1 MNKPYKP
8 RKVLTLVTTFA
19 TAVVAVVLFCGPLC
33 AKNPPN
39 ISEAGQAKPSS
50 QKQLAEPLIHDG
62 TPLSLTGEERTWLQT
77 HPVIRVMHDP
87 AWAPIEFSD
96 GQGNPTGIS
105 ENYLRLVEQRLGIT
119 FERVRG
125 LSWQEAMARLQR
137 RDIDMTICVSATA
150 ERNKFLTFT
159 RPYLNIPNVILARE
173 AVTYIGDMQE
183 LAGHKVAVVEG
194 YALVE
199 WLSRDFPGI
208 DLVKVKTVEE
218 GLRRLQKREVSCFVD
233 NLLVM
238 GYYLAKLKIADLK
251 IAGTTRYEYAQSMAV
266 RKDWSLLAGIL
277 QKALDSISPAE
288 RAAIYHKWVPSRY
301 DFGFDYRLFWRVLAI
316 FAATLVG
323 LIFWIRKLTREIQQ
337 RKRAETEL
345 AGANKLL
352 HAIINTAPMRVFW
365 KDTNLRYLGCN
376 LAFARDAGTER
387 PEELIG
393 KDDYQLIWQE
403 QAEKFRAD
411 DRRVIDT
418 GVPKLAYEEQLRG
431 PKGDLLWTRT
441 SKVPLCNEQQEII
454 GMLGIYEDITE
465 RKQLKAQLIQA
476 QKMEAIG
483 QLAGGVAHDFNNK
496 LGVILGYTE
505 LALMHTT
512 PDQPHFQQLQEIHKA
527 AESSAGLTRQL
538 LAFARQQ
545 PVTPQVL
552 HLNQNID
559 DMLQMLRRLIGED
572 IELVWQP
579 GTSLWPV
586 KVDPTQIDQLLA
598 NLSVNARDAIS
609 GSGRLTI
616 ETANTTIGPA
626 DRAAHPYCMPGDY
639 VSFTVSD
646 NGCGMDE
653 ATRNKIF
660 EPFFTT
666 KEVGKGTGLGLAT
679 VFGIVKQNQGFINVY
694 SQLGQGTTFRVY
706 LPRHTG
712 DPEPIQAE
720 TPAIE
725 ITKGNESILLVDDDP
740 SIRDIVNMMLE
751 TSGYRVVE
759 AASPAEA
766 IELAEKHSGEIRLL
780 ITDVI
785 MPEMNGRDLAMH
797 LEPLYPN
804 LKCLFMSGYTATAI
818 AQHGVLDE
826 DVMFIQKPFSLDELN
841 GKVRT
846 ALGTP

>member
-1 MNKPYKP
+1 MNKPYLHKF
-8 RKVLTLVTTFA
+8 LTLVTVFA
-19 TAVVAVVLFCGPLC
+19 TAVVAVVLFCGPLF

-39 ISEAGQAKPSS
+39 ISKAGQANPAA
-50 QKQLAEPLIHDG
+50 QKQLLEPAIHG
-62 TPLSLTGEERTWLQT
+62 ANNLELTEKEEDWLQA

-87 AWAPIEFSD
+87 AWAPVEFAD
-96 GQGNPTGIS
+96 AQGNPSGIT
-105 ENYLRLVEQRLGIT
+105 EDYLRLVEQRLGVT

-125 LSWQEAMARLQR
+125 LSWQESMARLQR
-137 RDIDMTICVSATA
+137 RDLDMTICLSATA

-173 AVTYIGDMQE
+173 DVTYIGDLRE
-183 LAGHKVAVVEG
+183 LVGRKVAVVEG

-208 DLVKVKTVEE
+208 DLVKVNTVEE
-218 GLRRLQKREVSCFVD
+218 GLRRLQQGEVSCFVD
-233 NLLVM
+233 SLLIM
-238 GYYLAKLKIADLK
+238 SYYLAKLEVADLK
-251 IAGTTRYEYAQSMAV
+251 IAGTTPYEYAQSMAV
-266 RKDWSLLAGIL
+266 RKDWSILAGIL

-288 RAAIYHKWVPSRY
+288 RSAIYHKWVPSRY
-301 DFGFDYRLFWRVLAI
+301 DFGFDYRLVWRILAI
-316 FAATLVG
+316 FAITLAG
-323 LIFWIRKLTREIQQ
+323 LIFWIRKLIREIQQ
-337 RKRAETEL
+337 RKRAEMEL
-345 AGANKLL
+345 ANANKLL
-352 HAIINTAPMRVFW
+352 QTIVNTVPMRVFW
-365 KDTNLRYLGCN
+365 KDKELRYLGCN
-376 LAFARDAGTER
+376 LAFSRDAGMVH
-387 PEELIG
+387 PEDLIG
-393 KDDYQLIWQE
+393 KDDYQ
-403 QAEKFRAD
+403 FRWHEHAD
-411 DRRVIDT
+411 SYRTSDQQVFDSET
-418 GVPKLAYEEQLRG
+418 PKLAYEERFTISSG
-431 PKGDLLWTRT
+431 EELWIRT
-441 SKVPLCNEQQEII
+441 SKVPLCNEQQETI
-454 GMLGIYEDITE
+454 GILGIYEDITE

-476 QKMEAIG
+476 QKLEAIG

-496 LGVILGYTE
+496 LGVIMGYAE
-505 LALMHTT
+505 LALMHTA
-512 PDQPHFQQLQEIHKA
+512 PDQPPFQQLQEIHKA

-538 LAFARQQ
+538 LAFARKQ
-545 PVTPQVL
+545 PMTPKVL
-552 HLNQNID
+552 DLNQNID

-579 GTSLWPV
+579 GTNLWPV
-586 KVDPTQIDQLLA
+586 KVDPTQMDQLLT
-598 NLSVNARDAIS
+598 NLSVNARDAINS
-609 GSGRLTI
+609 GGTVTI
-616 ETANTTIGPA
+616 ETENTSIGA
-626 DRAAHPYCMPGDY
+626 EDRAAHPYCVPGDY

-694 SQLGQGTTFRVY
+694 SQLEQGTTFRVY

-712 DPEPIQAE
+712 DPEPIQAD
-720 TPAIE
+720 TPTIE
-725 ITKGNESILLVDDDP
+725 IAKGNESILLVDDDP

-841 GKVRT
+841 GKVRM
-846 ALGTP
+846 ALGV

>member
-1 MNKPYKP
+1 
-8 RKVLTLVTTFA
+8 
-19 TAVVAVVLFCGPLC
+19 TAVVAVVLFCGPLF

-39 ISEAGQAKPSS
+39 SSEAVQANPAA
-50 QKQLAEPLIHDG
+50 QKQLSEPAIHG
-62 TPLSLTGEERTWLQT
+62 ARNLALTEEERAWLQA

-87 AWAPIEFSD
+87 AWAPVEFAD
-96 GQGNPTGIS
+96 AQENPSGIT
-105 ENYLRLVEQRLGIT
+105 EDYLRLVEQRLGIT
-119 FERVRG
+119 FERVGG

-137 RDIDMTICVSATA
+137 RDLDMTICLSATA
-150 ERNKFLTFT
+150 ERSKFLTFT
-159 RPYLNIPNVILARE
+159 RPYLNIPSVILARE

-194 YALVE
+194 YPLVE

-218 GLRRLQKREVSCFVD
+218 GLRRLQQGEVSCFVD

-251 IAGTTRYEYAQSMAV
+251 IAGTTPYEYAQSMAV
-266 RKDWSLLAGIL
+266 RKDWSILAGIL

-301 DFGFDYRLFWRVLAI
+301 DFGFDYRLVWRILAL
-316 FAATLVG
+316 FAVALAG
-323 LIFWIRKLTREIQQ
+323 LIFWIRKLIKEIQQ
-337 RKRAETEL
+337 RKRAEMEL
-345 AGANKLL
+345 ADAHKLL
-352 HAIINTAPMRVFW
+352 QTILNTTPMRIFW
-365 KDTNLRYLGCN
+365 KNRESRYLGCN
-376 LAFARDAGTER
+376 LAFSRDAGTER

-393 KDDYQLIWQE
+393 KDDYQLQWQE

-411 DRRVIDT
+411 DQRVIDT
-418 GVPKLAYEEQLRG
+418 GVPKLAYEEKLRG

-496 LGVILGYTE
+496 LGVILGYAE
-505 LALMHTT
+505 LALMHTA
-512 PDQPHFQQLQEIHKA
+512 PDQPTFQQLQEIHKA

-545 PVTPQVL
+545 PATPKVL
-552 HLNQNID
+552 DLNQNID

-572 IELVWQP
+572 IELDWNP
-579 GTSLWPV
+579 GTNLWPV

-609 GSGRLTI
+609 SSGRLTI
-616 ETANTTIGPA
+616 ETANTSIGPA
-626 DRAAHPYCMPGDY
+626 DRAAHPYCVPGNY
-639 VSFTVSD
+639 VSFTVTD

-653 ATRNKIF
+653 ATQNKIF

-679 VFGIVKQNQGFINVY
+679 VFGIIKQNQGFINVY
-694 SQLGQGTTFRVY
+694 SQPGQGTTFRIY

-712 DPEPIQAE
+712 NPEPTQAD
-720 TPAIE
+720 TPTIE
-725 ITKGNESILLVDDDP
+725 IAMGNESILLVDDDP

-785 MPEMNGRDLAMH
+785 MPEMNGRDLATY
-797 LEPLYPN
+797 LEPLHPN
-804 LKCLFMSGYTATAI
+804 LKCLFMSGYTATVI

-826 DVMFIQKPFSLDELN
+826 DVLFIQKPFSLDELN
-841 GKVRT
+841 GKIRM
-846 ALGTP
+846 ALGA